1 MEDESI
7 KWLKE
12 RKESAEMAIEHHR
25 SQIAVL
31 EKELKTV
38 EEVIRKLEGQSGE
51 AENPLRDEKNYQ
63 DKKTGPATDQSYR
76 T

>member
-51 AENPLRDEKNYQ
+51 AETAL
-63 DKKTGPATDQSYR
+63 
-76 T
+76 